1 VMSIKAVGIAIKLTV
16 LCLFCV
22 LAGALELVTECKNRC
37 LKVAVASSADRVT
50 LFFISVL
57 GYVALQAS
65 ISVTDSVRTEVSKL
79 LLPPAHIHISSCN
92 PPTAFTNRSSIYVTS
107 DLIKIW
113 ETGTLVEGLGCHDD
127 A

>member
-1 VMSIKAVGIAIKLTV
+1 EHKGCGDCYKVNS

-22 LAGALELVTECKNRC
+22 LAGARHIQRSNCFSNLLCDCKNRC
-37 LKVAVASSADRVT
+37 LKVAVASSADR
-50 LFFISVL
+50 LK
-57 GYVALQAS
+57 VAVASCSHSYQFLQS
-65 ISVTDSVRTEVSKL
+65 
-79 LLPPAHIHISSCN
+79 
-92 PPTAFTNRSSIYVTS
+92 TNCLYQQKQGESIYVTS

>member
-1 VMSIKAVGIAIKLTV
+1 MSIKAVGIAIKLTV

-37 LKVAVASSADRVT
+37 LKVAVASSADR
-50 LFFISVL
+50 LK
-57 GYVALQAS
+57 VAVASCSHSYQFLQS
-65 ISVTDSVRTEVSKL
+65 
-79 LLPPAHIHISSCN
+79 
-92 PPTAFTNRSSIYVTS
+92 TNCLYQQKQGESIYVTS